1 VKSYSLAAD
10 SRAKLRAAYAHI
22 PAPSDD
28 YPAALVSLH
37 SAFGGLPADLLREI
51 FAFGRDP
58 ASPGVLVLDG
68 LPIDEALP
76 ATPAMAAGERHGT
89 IAQDGE
95 KTLLGLA
102 QLIGTPVGY
111 LSEKD
116 GNLVHHVVPMPGGE
130 YTQSNRGSK
139 VFLSY
144 HNDSMYDPS
153 LVFNSHNPDF
163 LLLLCLRADRDG
175 QARTLYADARKV
187 VAELTPEVREILR
200 QPRFLMAAP
209 SNYTLLIA
217 AAANGEKVWSNPV
230 PVLTGPR
237 DFPEIY
243 IAANGVSALDPQAGE
258 ALDALFAACQKVGEQ
273 HAVFLKPGQ
282 AMLINNRKG
291 VHARTQ
297 FKANY
302 DGQDRWLLRANIRT
316 SLWNIRDRATG
327 QALVF
332 A

>member
-1 VKSYSLAAD
+1 MKSYSLSAD
-10 SRAKLRAAYAHI
+10 RRVDLRAAYANI
-22 PAPSDD
+22 AVPSDD
-28 YPAALVSLH
+28 YQSALVSLH
-37 SAFGGLPADLLREI
+37 SAFGTLPADLLREI
-51 FAFGRDP
+51 FSFGRDP
-58 ASPGVLVLDG
+58 ASPGVLLIDG
-68 LPIDEALP
+68 LPIDEDLP
-76 ATPAMAAGERHGT
+76 DTPALIAGERHGT
-89 IAQDGE
+89 IAHDAE

-116 GNLVHHVVPMPGGE
+116 GNLVHHVVPMRGGE

-153 LVFNSHNPDF
+153 LIFNSHNPDF
-163 LLLLCLRADRDG
+163 LLLFCLRADQQG

-187 VAELTPEVREILR
+187 MAELTPDIRAILR
-200 QPRFLMAAP
+200 QPRFKMAAP

-217 AAANGEKVWSNPV
+217 AAAADEKVWSNPV
-230 PVLTGPR
+230 SVLTGPI
-237 DFPEIY
+237 DYPEIY
-243 IAANGVSALDPQAGE
+243 IAANGVAALDEE
-258 ALDALFAACQKVGEQ
+258 ADTALKALLDACQLVGEQ
-273 HAVFLKPGQ
+273 HAVYLKPGQ

-297 FKANY
+297 FKPSY

-316 SLWNIRDRATG
+316 SLWAIRDRATE
-327 QALVF
+327 QSLVF